1 MMNISL
7 GVVMD
12 PISAI
17 KIAKD
22 STFAMLLEAQERG
35 WKLFYIEQSDLYV
48 KDGAAW
54 SFSRE
59 LRVADDARK
68 WYSLE
73 SGTERKLSGIDV
85 ILMRKDPPFDMEYI
99 YSTYIL
105 ELAAKQGTLVVNDP
119 AALRD
124 VNEKLSTAW
133 FPNCCPPTLVSRNK
147 NRLKSF
153 LQSLGE
159 IVVKPLDAMGGE
171 SVFRIRD
178 DDPNANVILETI
190 TRHETRMTIA
200 QRFIPEYKQG
210 DKRILVIDGKPF
222 PYALARIPAEGEARA
237 NLAVGGLGKGVE
249 LSERDRWICREIG
262 PILRNRGILFAG
274 LDVIG
279 EYLTEINVTSPT
291 CIREL
296 QTIYNTNISA
306 QIMDSIM
313 SRLEKRPNTSIY

>member
-1 MMNISL
+1 MNISL

-12 PISAI
+12 PISGI

-22 STFAMLLEAQERG
+22 STFAMLLEAQERD
-35 WKLFYIEQSDLYV
+35 WKLFYMEQSHLYV
-48 KDGAAW
+48 RDGAAW
-54 SFSRE
+54 SFTRE
-59 LRVADDARK
+59 LRVADDART

-73 SGTERKLSGIDV
+73 PGREIKLSDIDV

-99 YSTYIL
+99 YTTYIL
-105 ELAAKQGTLVVNDP
+105 ELAAKEGSLVVND
-119 AALRD
+119 AASLRD

-133 FPNCCPPTLVSRNK
+133 FPTCCPPTLVSRDK
-147 NRLKSF
+147 SRLKSF
-153 LQSLGE
+153 LQSQGE

-178 DDPNANVILETI
+178 DDPNTNVILETI
-190 TRHETRMTIA
+190 TQHETRMTLA

-222 PYALARIPAEGEARA
+222 PYALARIPAEGESRA
-237 NLAVGGLGKGVE
+237 NLATGGVGEGVE
-249 LSERDRWICREIG
+249 LSERDRWICRQIG
-262 PILRNRGILFAG
+262 PVLRRKGILFAG

-279 EYLTEINVTSPT
+279 KYLTEINITSPT

-296 QTIYNTNISA
+296 QTIYKMNISA
-306 QIMDSIM
+306 QIMDTVISH
-313 SRLEKRPNTSIY
+313 LEQKT